1 LPQSYQESQE
11 HSFYMHCPQ
20 CGQQQVSNELRFCSR
35 CGFPLGG
42 VVELVA
48 NGGVIPQYQPPSEFP
63 RKVSPRR
70 KGVQQGVALIF
81 LAAVLTPL
89 FAVLH
94 EYLGFPDLFIALT
107 AVIGFIG
114 GVLRVVYALI
124 FEEGAQKV
132 VYLNPQTQQ
141 PLFSPYQQPVPQ
153 QPKPFADVPRA
164 RPLPPQQ
171 STPAQGW
178 RRPNT
183 AELVNPPSVTENT
196 TKLLGKQ
203 DKEEP
208 PAG

>member
-1 LPQSYQESQE
+1 
-11 HSFYMHCPQ
+11 MHCPQ

-42 VVELVA
+42 VLELVA
-48 NGGVIPQYQPPSEFP
+48 NGGVLPQYQAPSAAEKTP
-63 RKVSPRR
+63 KASPRR
-70 KGVQQGVALIF
+70 RGVQQGAALVF

-94 EYLGFPDLFIALT
+94 EYLGTPELFIALS

-114 GVLRVVYALI
+114 GTLRVIYALI

-132 VYLNPQTQQ
+132 VYLDPNTHQ

-153 QPKPFADVPRA
+153 ARPVMDANRA
-164 RPLPPQQ
+164 RQLPPQP
-171 STPAQGW
+171 PAAPAPQNW
-178 RRPNT
+178 RRPDT
-183 AELVNPPSVTENT
+183 SELVNRPPSVTENT
-196 TKLLGKQ
+196 TKLLDKQ

-208 PAG
+208 Q